1 MGMGLVLNM
10 DVLSPDEIVVDILIG
25 KIVGTLPTIFMGTL
39 PNVLKVCARILFKL

>member
-25 KIVGTLPTIFMGTL
+25 KIVGTSMYCVKGESEKNIAW
-39 PNVLKVCARILFKL
+39 K